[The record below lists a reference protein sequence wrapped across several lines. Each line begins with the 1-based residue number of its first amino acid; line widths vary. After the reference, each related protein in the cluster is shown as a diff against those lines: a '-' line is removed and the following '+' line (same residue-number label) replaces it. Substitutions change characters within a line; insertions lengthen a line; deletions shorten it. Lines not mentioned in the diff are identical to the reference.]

1 MKIGRLSYTRYRF
14 STGKSIYLSEKEEKE
29 LEDHYEEILT
39 PSIREQAKKDYAPQM
54 QHIALSAALGFSRK
68 RYTEAGEM
76 SKVDPSDIK
85 KEVPVDDDDE
95 DFLDT
100 VSDESDDEYPDGYP
114 DGVYVDWD
122 EDDVYGDWDD
132 DDDLVTDPEGG
143 DR

>member
-68 RYTEAGEM
+68 RYIEAGEM

-100 VSDESDDEYPDGYP
+100 VLDSEGGEEEEDWEEPYDGWDDTL
-114 DGVYVDWD
+114 D
-122 EDDVYGDWDD
+122 EDDW
-132 DDDLVTDPEGG
+132 VTDPEEG

>member
-1 MKIGRLSYTRYRF
+1 MEIGRKSYIKYTF
-14 STGKSIYLSEKEEKE
+14 SNGKSIYLSEKEEKE

-54 QHIALSAALGFSRK
+54 HHIALSAALGFSRE
-68 RYTEAGEM
+68 RYIEAGEM
-76 SKVDPSDIK
+76 SKIDPSDIK

-100 VSDESDDEYPDGYP
+100 VLDSEGGEEEEDWEEPYDGWDDTL
-114 DGVYVDWD
+114 D
-122 EDDVYGDWDD
+122 EDDW
-132 DDDLVTDPEGG
+132 VTDPEEG

>member
-29 LEDHYEEILT
+29 LEDHYEELLT
-39 PSIREQAKKDYAPQM
+39 PAIREQAKKDYAPQM

-68 RYTEAGEM
+68 RYIEAGEM
-76 SKVDPSDIK
+76 QQPRKDIVE
-85 KEVPVDDDDE
+85 EVPVDDDDE

-100 VSDESDDEYPDGYP
+100 VECDDDSEKDEWTDDDC
-114 DGVYVDWD
+114 
-122 EDDVYGDWDD
+122 DDCDTWDD
-132 DDDLVTDPEGG
+132 DDWVTDPEEG